1 MILRLCASRSDARC
15 AGARVLCAT
24 FALLSASTVSAAN
37 DWPEHGHD
45 KAGTRFSPLGQIT
58 TQNVDELEVAWT
70 YGSGEI
76 ARRGKSYEQ
85 SSEQSIP
92 ILVEG
97 RLVLCTPFH
106 RIVALDPASG
116 AERWVFDPLV
126 DTDVGSKAEFKCR
139 GVAQWIDAGASRDDA
154 CRTRLIFA
162 TTDLRLFAIDARS
175 GRRCAGFGKNGEVA
189 LPPDRPLAFKGE
201 LSRFSVPAIV
211 NGTIV
216 LGSHIVDDY
225 RSATPPGDV
234 QAFDARTG
242 ARRWSFDPI
251 PRDARDPTFASWLN
265 NSATDAGSANV
276 WGHMAIDEQ
285 RDLVFLPTSTPAP
298 DSWGALRPGDNRYAN
313 SIVALRG
320 STGEVVWHFQIVHH
334 AIWDYDVA
342 AQPLLVDLPRN
353 GTTVPALVQNTKQG
367 LVFVFNR
374 ETGEPLFPIEERPVP
389 HGDLPGEWYSPT
401 QPFPVKPPPLVP
413 QGSAPD
419 DAWGFTWWDRR
430 ACRRMMEQLR
440 HGPIYTPPT
449 EQGTIVSPWPGG
461 GVNWGG
467 AAYEPGRNWMIVNT
481 NRLMKVVRLRPAV
494 DPRDTRPP
502 TDPDPASN
510 GDGSF
515 EYDPP
520 VRLIGTPYVYEE
532 GLLLSP
538 LGAPCNKPPW
548 GALTAVDLVK
558 GEIVWEVPLGSIED
572 FLPVPIPWRL
582 GTPNIGG
589 PIVTAGGLVFIGA
602 TMDSKL
608 RAFAVADGREL
619 WHADLP
625 APAMTSPITY
635 EAAGRQFV
643 AIVAG
648 GSHDLPGPRSDRVVA
663 YALPSIGD
671 HR

>member
-1 MILRLCASRSDARC
+1 MILRRCASGSGATCATPAR
-15 AGARVLCAT
+15 ALCAT
-24 FALLSASTVSAAN
+24 FALLSGSTVPAAD

-45 KAGTRFSPLGQIT
+45 KGGARFSPLRQIT

-70 YGSGEI
+70 YSSGEI
-76 ARRGKSYEQ
+76 ARRGKAYEQ

-106 RIVALDPASG
+106 RIVALDPATG
-116 AERWVFDPLV
+116 AERWVFDPVV

-139 GVAQWIDAGASRDDA
+139 GVAQWVDAEAPPDDA

-162 TTDLRLFAIDARS
+162 TTDLRLFAIDARN
-175 GRRCAGFGKNGEVA
+175 GRRCAGFGMNGEVA

-225 RSATPPGDV
+225 RSATPRGDV

-242 ARRWSFDPI
+242 ARLWTFDPI
-251 PRDARDPTFASWLN
+251 PRDARDPAYASWLKD
-265 NSATDAGSANV
+265 SAADAGSANV
-276 WGHMAIDEQ
+276 WGHMAVDEQ

-298 DSWGALRPGDNRYAN
+298 DSWGGQRPGDNRYAN

-320 STGEVVWHFQIVHH
+320 ATGKVVWHFQIVHH

-342 AQPLLVDLPRN
+342 AQPLLADLPHD

-389 HGDLPGEWYSPT
+389 RGDLPGEWYSPT

-413 QGSAPD
+413 LGSSPD

-440 HGPIYTPPT
+440 HGPIYTPPS

-467 AAYEPGRNWMIVNT
+467 AAYEPGRHWMIVNT

-494 DPRDTRPP
+494 DPRDTGPGRIPNRLR
-502 TDPDPASN
+502 TATAASN
-510 GDGSF
+510 TT
-515 EYDPP
+515 
-520 VRLIGTPYVYEE
+520 R
-532 GLLLSP
+532 
-538 LGAPCNKPPW
+538 
-548 GALTAVDLVK
+548 
-558 GEIVWEVPLGSIED
+558 
-572 FLPVPIPWRL
+572 R
-582 GTPNIGG
+582 
-589 PIVTAGGLVFIGA
+589 
-602 TMDSKL
+602 
-608 RAFAVADGREL
+608 FA
-619 WHADLP
+619 
-625 APAMTSPITY
+625 
-635 EAAGRQFV
+635 
-643 AIVAG
+643 
-648 GSHDLPGPRSDRVVA
+648 
-663 YALPSIGD
+663 
-671 HR
+671 

>member
-1 MILRLCASRSDARC
+1 MA
-15 AGARVLCAT
+15 V
-24 FALLSASTVSAAN
+24 LLSAGTASGAE

-45 KAGTRFSPLGQIT
+45 KGGTRFSPLRQIT
-58 TQNVDELEVAWT
+58 TQNVDELEVAWS
-70 YGSGEI
+70 YSSGEI
-76 ARRGKSYEQ
+76 ARRGKAYEQ

-97 RLVLCTPFH
+97 AVVLCTPFH
-106 RIVALDPASG
+106 RIVALDPATG
-116 AERWVFDPLV
+116 AERWVFDPEV
-126 DTDVGSKAEFKCR
+126 DTNVGPKAEFKCR
-139 GVAQWIDAGASRDDA
+139 GVAQWVDAAAPPEAA
-154 CRTRLIFA
+154 CSTRLVFA
-162 TTDLRLFAIDARS
+162 TSDLRLIAIDARS
-175 GRRCAGFGKNGEVA
+175 GRRCTGFGANGEVT
-189 LPPDRPLAFKGE
+189 LQPDRPLAFKGE

-216 LGSHIVDDY
+216 VGSHIVDDY
-225 RSATPPGDV
+225 RSATPRGDV

-242 ARRWSFDPI
+242 ARRWTFDPI
-251 PRDARDPTFASWLN
+251 PRDARDPAYSSWLKG
-265 NSATDAGSANV
+265 SAVDAGSANV
-276 WGHMAIDEQ
+276 WGHMAVDEK

-298 DSWGALRPGDNRYAN
+298 DSWGGLRPGDNRYAN

-320 STGEVVWHFQIVHH
+320 ATGAVVWHFQVVHH
-334 AIWDYDVA
+334 SIWDYDLA

-374 ETGEPLFPIEERPVP
+374 ETGAPLFPIEERPVP
-389 HGDLPGEWYSPT
+389 RGDLPGEWYSPT
-401 QPFPVKPPPLVP
+401 QPFPLKPPPLVP
-413 QGSAPD
+413 QGSSPD
-419 DAWGFTWWDRR
+419 DAWGFTWWDRG
-430 ACRRMMEQLR
+430 ACRRMIEGLK
-440 HGPIYTPPT
+440 HGPIYTPPS

-467 AAYEPGRNWMIVNT
+467 AAYDPRRHWMIVNT
-481 NRLMKVVRLRPAV
+481 NRLMKAVRLRPASA
-494 DPRDTRPP
+494 PEGSLPGSSGDT
-502 TDPDPASN
+502 TADPD
-510 GDGSF
+510 GDF
-515 EYDPP
+515 AYDPA
-520 VRLIGTPYVYEE
+520 VRLLGTPYLYEE

-558 GEIVWEVPLGSIED
+558 GEIAWEVPLGSIEQ

-643 AIVAG
+643 VIVAG
-648 GSHDLPGPRSDRVVA
+648 GSHDLPGPRSDRTVA
-663 YALPSIGD
+663 YALSSTGD
-671 HR
+671 DK

>member
-1 MILRLCASRSDARC
+1 MILRHCASGS
-15 AGARVLCAT
+15 GAPCTTELRVLGAML
-24 FALLSASTVSAAN
+24 ALLSSSPVLAAE

-45 KAGTRFSPLGQIT
+45 KAGTRFSPLRQIT
-58 TQNVDELEVAWT
+58 TDNVVELEVAWT
-70 YGSGEI
+70 YSSGELE
-76 ARRGKSYEQ
+76 RRGKLYER

-97 RLVLCTPFH
+97 SLVLCTPFH
-106 RIVALDPASG
+106 RIVALDPGTG
-116 AERWVFDPLV
+116 AERWVFDPVV
-126 DTDVGSKAEFKCR
+126 DTAVGAKAEFKCR
-139 GVAQWIDAGASRDDA
+139 GVARWVDAEVPSGEA
-154 CRTRLIFA
+154 CRTRLVFA
-162 TTDLRLFAIDARS
+162 TTDLRLIAIDARS
-175 GRRCAGFGKNGEVA
+175 GHRCVGFGQNGQVT
-189 LPPDRPLAFKGE
+189 LQPDRPLAFKGE

-225 RSATPPGDV
+225 RSATPRGDV

-242 ARRWSFDPI
+242 ARLWTFDPV
-251 PRDARDPTFASWLN
+251 PRDGSDPAYSSWLR
-265 NSATDAGSANV
+265 NSAVAAGSANV
-276 WGHMAIDEQ
+276 WGHMAVDEQ

-298 DSWGALRPGDNRYAN
+298 DSWGGQRPGDNRYAN

-320 STGEVVWHFQIVHH
+320 ATGEVVWHFQIVHH

-353 GTTVPALVQNTKQG
+353 GATVPALVQNTKQG

-389 HGDLPGEWYSPT
+389 RGDLPGEWYSPT

-413 QGSAPD
+413 QGSSPD

-430 ACRRMMEQLR
+430 ACRRMIEQLR
-440 HGPIYTPPT
+440 HGPVYTPPS

-467 AAYEPGRNWMIVNT
+467 AAYEPGRHWMIVNT
-481 NRLMKVVRLRPAV
+481 NRLMKVVRLTPV
-494 DPRDTRPP
+494 GGSGETPR
-502 TDPDPASN
+502 TDPAPASN
-510 GDGSF
+510 SEDGF
-515 EYDPP
+515 EFDPA
-520 VRLIGTPYVYEE
+520 VRLLGTPYVYQE

-589 PIVTAGGLVFIGA
+589 PIVTAGGLAFIGA
-602 TMDSKL
+602 TMDGKL

-619 WHADLP
+619 WQADLP

-643 AIVAG
+643 VIVAG

-663 YALPSIGD
+663 YSLPTIGD
-671 HR
+671 RR